1 MVQNGE
7 KKGVPES
14 FSEEVEEESRARDD
28 EEWDACPVLG
38 SNKLLNHPN
47 CCITSL

>member
-1 MVQNGE
+1 MLQKEG
-7 KKGVPES
+7 KKGMPES
-14 FSEEVEEESRARDD
+14 CWEEVEEESRARDD